1 MDANFVMRICEEKGV
16 NFEPVNKSRKT
27 KGKVHLDMGFRTK
40 GKVYLDTLTE
50 IVNACISA
58 DQDDEP
64 FSGPSTDD

>member
-40 GKVYLDTLTE
+40 E
-50 IVNACISA
+50 IGRAHV
-58 DQDDEP
+58 
-64 FSGPSTDD
+64 

>member
-1 MDANFVMRICEEKGV
+1 MSADLVRRICEEKGLH
-16 NFEPVNKSRKT
+16 FRPVAT
-27 KGKVHLDMGFRTK
+27 GYQTK

-64 FSGPSTDD
+64 FSGRSTDET